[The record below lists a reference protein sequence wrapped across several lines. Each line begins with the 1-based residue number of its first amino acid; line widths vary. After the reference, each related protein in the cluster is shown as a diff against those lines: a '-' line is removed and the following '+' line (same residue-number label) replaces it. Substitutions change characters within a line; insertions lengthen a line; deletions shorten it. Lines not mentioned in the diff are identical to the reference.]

1 MEKFEEYQKYRWF
14 YTSSGKLA
22 IGGKNALQNDEL
34 VSLMKNSKKNYITMH
49 TIEPGSP
56 FLFIISDINKVKKSD
71 IGECA
76 VFTGCFS
83 RAWRSGKKDAIIEV
97 FNSASMYKQSSMR
110 IGTWGVLGDI
120 KKVKVKLFLVLTK
133 QKGIL
138 RAVPKSS
145 IKNKK
150 NILLKIAPGVV
161 DKKDMLPKLY
171 IGFSEKFSQ
180 EEILSAL
187 PAGGIK
193 IIK

>member
-1 MEKFEEYQKYRWF
+1 
-14 YTSSGKLA
+14 
-22 IGGKNALQNDEL
+22 
-34 VSLMKNSKKNYITMH
+34 
-49 TIEPGSP
+49 
-56 FLFIISDINKVKKSD
+56 
-71 IGECA
+71 
-76 VFTGCFS
+76 
-83 RAWRSGKKDAIIEV
+83 
-97 FNSASMYKQSSMR
+97 MYKQSSMR